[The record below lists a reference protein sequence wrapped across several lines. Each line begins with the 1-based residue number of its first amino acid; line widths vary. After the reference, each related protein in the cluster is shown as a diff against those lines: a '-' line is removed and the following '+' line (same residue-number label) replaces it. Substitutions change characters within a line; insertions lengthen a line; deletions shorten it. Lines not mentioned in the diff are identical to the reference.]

1 MNLRSDAI
9 DIILRDKD
17 RNPVKPRTS
26 GQDAFVEAVDKQ
38 EIVFVDGPAGTGKT
52 FLAAALAVKFLR
64 EGRIERVVL
73 TRPAVEAGEKLGFL
87 PGSLEEKIDPSL
99 RPLFDAI
106 ETLFT
111 FEESARLLSN
121 RQIEVI
127 PLAFMRGR
135 TLRKSFVV
143 LDEAQNT
150 TVAQM
155 KMFLTRFGEGSRMI
169 VAGDSSQRDLHAVEN
184 GFTDAMR
191 RLGDLN
197 GVSVA
202 RLGRAD
208 IVRAD
213 IIGRIIEAYDRS

>member
-1 MNLRSDAI
+1 M
-9 DIILRDKD
+9 
-17 RNPVKPRTS
+17 KPLTP
-26 GQDAFVEAVDKQ
+26 GQNELVEAVDRHD
-38 EIVFVDGPAGTGKT
+38 IVFVDGPAGTGKT

-87 PGSLEEKIDPSL
+87 PGSLEEKVDPYL

-111 FEESARLLSN
+111 FEESARLISN

-135 TLRKSFVV
+135 TLKKSFVV

-150 TVAQM
+150 TVPQM
-155 KMFLTRFGEGSRMI
+155 KMFLTRFGDKSRMV
-169 VAGDSSQRDLHAVEN
+169 VAGDSSQRDIEHRDN

-191 RLGDLN
+191 RLSMVP
-197 GVSVA
+197 GVAVT
-202 RLGRAD
+202 RLTASD

-213 IIGRIIEAYDRS
+213 IIGRIIEAYEKA

>member
-1 MNLRSDAI
+1 M
-9 DIILRDKD
+9 
-17 RNPVKPRTS
+17 
-26 GQDAFVEAVDKQ
+26 
-38 EIVFVDGPAGTGKT
+38 
-52 FLAAALAVKFLR
+52 KFLR

-87 PGSLEEKIDPSL
+87 PGSLEEKIDPYL

-111 FEESARLLSN
+111 FEESARLISS

-150 TVAQM
+150 TTAQM
-155 KMFLTRFGEGSRMI
+155 KMFLTRFGEGSRMV
-169 VAGDSSQRDLHAVEN
+169 VAGESSQRDIGTAQN
-184 GFTDAMR
+184 GFTDAMQR
-191 RLGDLN
+191 LEGLNGITVVRLGL
-197 GVSVA
+197 
-202 RLGRAD
+202 AD

-213 IIGRIIEAYDRS
+213 IIGRILEAYDRP

>member
-1 MNLRSDAI
+1 M
-9 DIILRDKD
+9 
-17 RNPVKPRTS
+17 
-26 GQDAFVEAVDKQ
+26 
-38 EIVFVDGPAGTGKT
+38 
-52 FLAAALAVKFLR
+52 KFLR

-87 PGSLEEKIDPSL
+87 PGSLEEKIDPYL

-111 FEESARLLSN
+111 FEESARLISS

-150 TVAQM
+150 TTAQM
-155 KMFLTRFGEGSRMI
+155 KMFLTRFGEGSRMV
-169 VAGDSSQRDLHAVEN
+169 VAGDSSQRDIGTAQN
-184 GFTDAMR
+184 GFTDAMQR
-191 RLGDLN
+191 LEGLNGITVVRLGLT
-197 GVSVA
+197 
-202 RLGRAD
+202 D

-213 IIGRIIEAYDRS
+213 IIGRILEAYERA

>member
-1 MNLRSDAI
+1 M
-9 DIILRDKD
+9 
-17 RNPVKPRTS
+17 
-26 GQDAFVEAVDKQ
+26 
-38 EIVFVDGPAGTGKT
+38 FVDGPAGTGKT

-87 PGSLEEKIDPSL
+87 PGSLEEKVDPYL

-111 FEESARLLSN
+111 FEESARLISN

-135 TLRKSFVV
+135 TLKKSFVV

-150 TVAQM
+150 TVPQM
-155 KMFLTRFGEGSRMI
+155 KMFLTRFGEKSHMV
-169 VAGDSSQRDLHAVEN
+169 VAGDSSQRDIEHRDN

-191 RLGDLN
+191 RLSAVP
-197 GVSVA
+197 GVSVT
-202 RLGRAD
+202 RLTAAD

-213 IIGRIIEAYDRS
+213 IIGRIIEAYERT